1 MTLQE
6 FKSSNFGLR
15 IREILIRQNKP
26 KTKKDFKLLDM
37 GMNNTYKQLTFNGYF
52 KRNNPEELESYI
64 KAINY

>member
-26 KTKKDFKLLDM
+26 KTKKDFKLLEM
-37 GMNNTYKQLTFNGYF
+37 GMNNTYNQLTFNGYF

>member
-37 GMNNTYKQLTFNGYF
+37 GMNNTYNQLTFNGYF